1 MILSGKEIQKQV
13 IDRNIVIRP
22 FEPKKSK
29 PQQLQPNI
37 T

>member
-22 FEPKKSK
+22 FDPRKSI
-29 PQQLQPNI
+29 PTATI
-37 T
+37 